1 MSTETEEDD
10 YMSDKFV
17 DNCVNLRPGLVS
29 KATSRQYHVE
39 KATKQANRQNQ
50 LKRKNMKESEKERR
64 TEGLSIKLS
73 EDNKGFALLQ
83 KMGYKPGMSL
93 GKEGQGRS
101 EPVPIKVKCNRE
113 GLGLATKRKE
123 QLAEINKF
131 QEMVKRKNQKL
142 QGNFMQRMSDKF
154 SVKEIE
160 KDLEKSQKV
169 CDELDGR
176 AKITEPKDWFYW
188 PLYRLEQ
195 KLADESEDEA
205 EEKPI
210 LDIYTPEEKLEMV
223 IDYLRNTY
231 FYCLWCGATFD
242 SIKDIDENC
251 PGNCR
256 SAHESM

>member
-39 KATKQANRQNQ
+39 KATKEANRQNQ

-101 EPVPIKVKCNRE
+101 EPVPIKVKCDRE

-131 QEMVKRKNQKL
+131 QEMVKRKHQKL

-160 KDLEKSQKV
+160 KDLEKCQKV

-176 AKITEPKDWFYW
+176 A
-188 PLYRLEQ
+188 
-195 KLADESEDEA
+195 
-205 EEKPI
+205 
-210 LDIYTPEEKLEMV
+210 PEEKLEMV

-242 SIKDIDENC
+242 SIKDMDENC